1 MRTGWSENTLSLVQ
15 IIIII
20 IIVLCKIYSK
30 TSVIST
36 PLRLLLAVL
45 FMEVSLFR
53 WFYVY
58 TCQCEGYNI
67 GQSNG
72 VLLEEVAA
80 FQRCPF
86 ITEVHCKQ

>member
-1 MRTGWSENTLSLVQ
+1 M
-15 IIIII
+15 
-20 IIVLCKIYSK
+20 LCKIYSK

-36 PLRLLLAVL
+36 SLGPLLAVL

-53 WFYVY
+53 RFYVY

-72 VLLEEVAA
+72 PGVFWRFYVYTCQCEGYKIGQSNGVLLKEVAA
-80 FQRCPF
+80 FRG
-86 ITEVHCKQ
+86 VL